1 MKNKIKYI
9 IILIVIMLISI
20 ISFYAGL
27 NFYDRHDVNRDG
39 KVSAV
44 DYVLIKNYIMNEK
57 ESDK

>member
-1 MKNKIKYI
+1 MKNKIKYL
-9 IILIVIMLISI
+9 ILTIVFISI
-20 ISFYAGL
+20 VFLSLYIGL
-27 NFYDRHDVNRDG
+27 NFYNPYDANKDG